1 MITKP
6 KIAPSILSADFGHLA
21 QEIKDITQAEADWIH
36 VDVMDGHFVPNL
48 TFGPALVSSIRPHTH
63 LPFDVHLMVTQPENF
78 VEPFAKAGAD
88 YLTVHIEVPTV
99 DLALEKIKNT
109 GKKAGISLNPNTPIE
124 KIIPYLPHINL
135 VLVMTVY
142 PGFGGQKFMDDQVS
156 KIEWLARQKKE
167 KGFLFEI
174 SVDGGVSKDNASI
187 LISKGAT
194 VLVAGTSIFRA
205 PDYKTAILELK
216 NS

>member
-142 PGFGGQKFMDDQVS
+142 PGFGGQKFMDDQVN
-156 KIEWLARQKKE
+156 KIEWLNRQKKE

-194 VLVAGTSIFRA
+194 VLVAGTSIFNA
-205 PDYKTAILELK
+205 PDYKRAILELK